1 MWVLHSHWQPPE
13 SPADPGG
20 VLFWAETTDAPE
32 PATKRGRR
40 PAKPQPATAR
50 AAAHP
55 FCASADIV
63 RGILAALGYRGGDT
77 PAQAVLSLPS
87 TRYGP
92 QPSPQL
98 YHDWS
103 LEDPGDPYLAPW
115 QIDGLR
121 LPSADAFPI
130 LTYLPAPAD
139 APAGLAIGTDS
150 RYWVTVAS
158 LVLEALA
165 GQKLVPVLVQ
175 ADPKGKTYHARWL
188 AVLDG
193 PQDAPRLARLEA
205 AIPPLCRAQASRDGA
220 HPSPRALVGSFIKT
234 AADALARGWTAA
246 QMPVFARGEDGVP
259 QRWLRALFGSDP
271 AVAATADQL
280 RMLDRSIAAWLR
292 NLQVAGTGDFRVAFR
307 LAPPEQGGTDGDA
320 THWGLH
326 YLLQARHDPSLLV
339 PAREIWDTRGDVLRS
354 LGRGVDRP
362 QERLLA
368 ALGYAGRLCEPIRQS
383 LRAAR
388 PEQIALSSDEAFGF
402 LRDTAPLLEQSGF
415 GVLVP
420 PWWNQRGARLGMRLR
435 VKPKSKA
442 EAPAAAGRLSFDQLV
457 AYRWELSVGDTTL
470 TPEEF
475 AALVALK
482 TPLVQI
488 RGQWVQLDPAQVE
501 AALRFWKS
509 QEQVGDVSLL
519 GALQMGLGTEDAVA
533 GLPVDDVV
541 FEDWLDDWLRQF
553 TAREK
558 LAELPQPAGLHGQLR
573 PYQRYGFSWLAFLRR
588 YGLGAC
594 LADDMGLG
602 KTIETIALLLRDKEQ
617 AVADKPVLL
626 ICPTSVVG
634 NWRREIER
642 FAPVLS
648 VHTHQ
653 GNGRLQGED
662 FAVEAA
668 RNDLVVTSY
677 ALARRDA
684 ETLNA
689 VPWRGVVLD
698 EAQNIK
704 NPAAKQTQAIR
715 KLPADFRIALTGTPV
730 ENRLSELW
738 SIMHFLNPGYLGS
751 REKFRKNFAIPVERY
766 ADQAAATRLKTLIG
780 PFILRRVKTDPRVIQ
795 DLPDKLEMK
804 VYCNL
809 TEEQASLYEATVRDA
824 LAQVESAE
832 GLDRRGQILAML
844 MKLKQ
849 VCNHPAQFLHQAGAL
864 REAGVGGSDP
874 SRPHPGSGDRG
885 ASGGQGLSAQQ
896 WAGRSGK
903 LDRLTEMLEE
913 VVAAGDQ
920 ALVFSQFAEMGG
932 VLQSYLQGALNR
944 PVLFLHGGT
953 PAAKRDQM
961 VARFQSA
968 DGPPIFVLSLKAG
981 GTGLNLMRA
990 NHVFHFD
997 RWWNPAVED
1006 QATDRAFRIGQTR
1019 NVQVHKFVTLGT
1031 LEEMI
1036 DDMIESKRALA
1047 QAVVGSG
1054 ENWLT
1059 ELSTDELRQLVTLRR
1074 EHVA

>member
-20 VLFWAETTDAPE
+20 VLFWAETTDAPQ
-32 PATKRGRR
+32 PMAKRGRR
-40 PAKPQPATAR
+40 AAKPRP
-50 AAAHP
+50 AAHP
-55 FCASADIV
+55 FCASADVV
-63 RGILAALGYRGGDT
+63 RGILAALGYRSGDT
-77 PAQAVLSLPS
+77 PAQAILALPA

-103 LEDPGDPYLAPW
+103 LDDPGELFLAPW
-115 QIDGLR
+115 QIEGLY
-121 LPSADAFPI
+121 LPIADAFPV
-130 LTYLPAPAD
+130 LAHLPSPAD
-139 APAGLAIGTDS
+139 APSGLAIGTDS
-150 RYWVTVAS
+150 RYWYPVAS

-165 GQKLVPVLVQ
+165 GQKLIPVLVQ

-193 PQDAPRLARLEA
+193 AQDAPRLAHLEA
-205 AIPPLCRAQASRDGA
+205 AMPPLCRAMAARDGA
-220 HPSPRALVGSFIKT
+220 HPSPRALLGSFIKT
-234 AADALARGWTAA
+234 AADALARGWAAA
-246 QMPVFARGEDGVP
+246 QAPVFARGEDGVP
-259 QRWLRALFGSDP
+259 QRWLRALFGRDP
-271 AVAATADQL
+271 VVAATSDQL
-280 RMLDRSIAAWLR
+280 KALDRSIAAWLR
-292 NLQVAGTGDFRVAFR
+292 NLQVAGAGDFRVAFR
-307 LAPPEQGGTDGDA
+307 LAPPEPGGDDNA

-339 PAREIWDTRGDVLRS
+339 PAKEIWETRGDVLRS

-368 ALGYAGRLCEPIRQS
+368 ALGYAGRLFEPIRQS
-383 LRAAR
+383 LHAAR
-388 PEQIALSSDEAFGF
+388 PEQIDLSSDEAFGF
-402 LRDTAPLLEQSGF
+402 LRDSAPLLEQSGF

-442 EAPAAAGRLSFDQLV
+442 AEASVAAGRLSFDQLV
-457 AYRWELSVGDTTL
+457 AYRWEISVGDTTL
-470 TPEEF
+470 TQEEF
-475 AALVALK
+475 AALVAMK

-509 QEQVGDVSLL
+509 QEQAGDVSLL
-519 GALQMGLGTEDAVA
+519 AALQMGLGAEEAVA

-541 FEDWLDDWLRQF
+541 FEDWLDDWLHQV
-553 TAREK
+553 TGREQ

-634 NWRREIER
+634 NWRREIDR

-653 GNGRLQGED
+653 GNSRLHGDD
-662 FAVEAA
+662 FGAEAA
-668 RNDLVVTSY
+668 RNDVVITSY

-684 ETLNA
+684 ETLNT

-766 ADQAAATRLKTLIG
+766 GDAAAAGRLKTLIG
-780 PFILRRVKTDPRVIQ
+780 PFILRRVKSDPRVIQ

-809 TEEQASLYEATVRDA
+809 TEEQASLYEATVHDA

-864 REAGVGGSDP
+864 RDAGVGGSHPSGSDP
-874 SRPHPGSGDRG
+874 G
-885 ASGGQGLSAQQ
+885 SGGQGLSTQQ

-913 VVAAGDQ
+913 VIAAGDQ
-920 ALVFSQFAEMGG
+920 ALIFSQFAEMGG

-961 VARFQSA
+961 VARFQST

-1059 ELSTDELRQLVTLRR
+1059 DLSTDDLRQLVTLRR